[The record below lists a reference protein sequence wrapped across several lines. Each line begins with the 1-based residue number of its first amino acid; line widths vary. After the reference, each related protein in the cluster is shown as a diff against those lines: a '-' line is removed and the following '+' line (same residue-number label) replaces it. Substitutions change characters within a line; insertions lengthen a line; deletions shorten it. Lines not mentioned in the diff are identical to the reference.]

1 LNSGL
6 KDRRRRLVIV
16 SDLDM
21 TASFPGQNGRWW
33 MSVKTGQAHTS
44 GPKGR
49 IGPALPIP
57 KLDGATGGLL
67 GHAKVVPPRRDPI
80 SWRWRAVGQWTL
92 RR

>member
-33 MSVKTGQAHTS
+33 MSVKTGQAQFAS
-44 GPKGR
+44 P
-49 IGPALPIP
+49 
-57 KLDGATGGLL
+57 
-67 GHAKVVPPRRDPI
+67 
-80 SWRWRAVGQWTL
+80 
-92 RR
+92 